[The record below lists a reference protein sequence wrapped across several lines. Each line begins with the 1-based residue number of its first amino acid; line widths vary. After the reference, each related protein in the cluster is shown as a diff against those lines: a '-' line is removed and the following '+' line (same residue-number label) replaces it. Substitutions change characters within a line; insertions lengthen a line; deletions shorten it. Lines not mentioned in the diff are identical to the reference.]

1 MVTMS
6 LCMIVRDEEQSLA
19 RCLRSVQ
26 GVFDEIVIVD
36 TGSVDATVQIA
47 GEFTPAIYEFGWIDD
62 FGAARNAAFSHATMD
77 YLMWLDADDVMS
89 EADRDKL
96 VELKNTLDPL
106 VDAIYMP
113 YNTVFDELGNVVQ
126 SARRLRVVKR
136 LAGFSWEGV
145 VHEDLALNQPYRY
158 LNSDIAVIHSKWT
171 DGAGSARRNLAIYEK
186 LFATETTVRLLD
198 LFHYAR
204 ELEQDGQLEKA
215 VEYYRKFV
223 DSGHAQ
229 PDAALYALDRLA
241 RCHFQL
247 GELDKEWECTLKSLD
262 FDVPQPQFSCRF
274 GERFL
279 NRNQFQQAIFWYE
292 LALQDPGNS
301 AEANVS
307 ENYPFRTWLPHKQLG
322 LCFYRLGNYQRSLD
336 HNIQARRYVSSDA
349 DLDTN
354 IAMLQQLIKDEAKS
368 QEAPRPIL

>member
-1 MVTMS
+1 
-6 LCMIVRDEEQSLA
+6 MIVRDEEQSLA

-158 LNSDIAVIHSKWT
+158 LNSDIAVIHSKLT

-186 LFATETTVRLLD
+186 LFATETAVRLLD

-204 ELEQDGQLEKA
+204 ELEVDGQLGKA
-215 VEYYRKFV
+215 VGYYRQFV
-223 DSGHAQ
+223 DSGLAQ
-229 PDAALYALDRLA
+229 PDVALYALDRLS
-241 RCHFQL
+241 RCHFHL
-247 GELDKEWECTLKSLD
+247 GELDKEWECTLQSLD
-262 FDVPQPQFSCRF
+262 FDVPKPQFSCRF

-279 NRNQFQQAIFWYE
+279 NRSQFQQAIFWYE

-301 AEANVS
+301 TDASVT

-322 LCFYRLGNYQRSLD
+322 LCFYRLGDYQRSLD
-336 HNIQARRYVSSDA
+336 HNLQARQYLSSDA

-354 IAMLQQLIKDEAKS
+354 IAMLQKLLS
-368 QEAPRPIL
+368 QNPLTGTADHPAD